1 MRCCAAVLFPRGHWR
16 IRVWIPD
23 RVRAPAMGRCAGVL
37 VISLPEPS
45 SSLITSTGFA
55 SGDVMSDPANDV
67 SPTKKVR
74 RSPEAT
80 IPTTEPPKHVRIPQT
95 AREPA
100 PRGANPKLIYT
111 RGPDAGVGHEVDSPC
126 MLGRD
131 RSCDLV
137 LDDPTVS
144 RFHAELLLI
153 NDCYVVTDVG
163 SLNGT
168 YVNGRLIDR
177 AELVDGDAV
186 WIGTYR
192 LRFQLDG

>member
-1 MRCCAAVLFPRGHWR
+1 
-16 IRVWIPD
+16 
-23 RVRAPAMGRCAGVL
+23 
-37 VISLPEPS
+37 
-45 SSLITSTGFA
+45 
-55 SGDVMSDPANDV
+55 MSHTANDV
-67 SPTKKVR
+67 PPTKKVR

-80 IPTTEPPKHVRIPQT
+80 IPSTEPPKPVGIPQA
-95 AREPA
+95 AREPVS
-100 PRGANPKLIYT
+100 RGATPKLIYT
-111 RGPDAGVGHEVDSPC
+111 RGPDAGVGHEVSSPC

-131 RSCDLV
+131 HSCDLV

-144 RFHAELLLI
+144 RFHAEVLLI

>member
-1 MRCCAAVLFPRGHWR
+1 M
-16 IRVWIPD
+16 
-23 RVRAPAMGRCAGVL
+23 L
-37 VISLPEPS
+37 VISLPERS
-45 SSLITSTGFA
+45 GWLVTSTGFA
-55 SGDVMSDPANDV
+55 SGDVMSHPANDV
-67 SPTKKVR
+67 PPTKKVR

-80 IPTTEPPKHVRIPQT
+80 IPSTEPPKPVGIPQA
-95 AREPA
+95 AREPVS
-100 PRGANPKLIYT
+100 RGANPKLIYT
-111 RGPDAGVGHEVDSPC
+111 RGPDAGVGHEVNSPC

-131 RSCDLV
+131 HSCDLV

-144 RFHAELLLI
+144 RFHAEVLLI

-177 AELVDGDAV
+177 AELGDGDAV